1 MPLLSDKRVIEML
14 REACE
19 QLWIQNMQFRTLLK
33 EAGVADWYRKLD
45 TLEHSV
51 AANAAR
57 AGFQKMYSQAL
68 AKSEEAALQEF
79 LEKLPIT
86 SRIQ

>member
-1 MPLLSDKRVIEML
+1 MAFLSDKRVIEML
-14 REACE
+14 VRTCE
-19 QLWIQNMQFRTLLK
+19 ELWIQNMQFRTLLK
-33 EAGVADWYRKLD
+33 TAGVADWHHKLD

-57 AGFQKMYSQAL
+57 AGFQKMYAQAL
-68 AKSEEAALQEF
+68 AKGEELALQEF
-79 LEKLPIT
+79 LQKLPIT